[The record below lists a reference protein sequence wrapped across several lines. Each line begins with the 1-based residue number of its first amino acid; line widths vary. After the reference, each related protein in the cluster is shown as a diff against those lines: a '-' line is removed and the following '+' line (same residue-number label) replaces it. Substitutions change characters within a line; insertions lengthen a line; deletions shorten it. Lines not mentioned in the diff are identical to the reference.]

1 MSTQPTLVG
10 RDSGEP
16 QLKRSEASISVAAP
30 VARDARYAR
39 AFSLARRRG
48 EGAQARRGSR
58 AFVAALALLA
68 LLPALLAADVD
79 AQRAEGQRIAAE
91 ARSLGP
97 KTSSTNSA
105 VLKIRDHRGVRAEIP
120 VTIRTTVSGDA
131 WHTDYVSGDG
141 LLYRVSRSPHAPS
154 QYQTGRV
161 NGPALQP
168 AGNLLVPFAG
178 SDFWLVDLGL
188 DFFHWPEQVL
198 VKKEQRRGEACFVLE
213 STTRTPS
220 PGGYS
225 RVVTWLDQGTMGI
238 VAAQAYDTRGKLL
251 KEFEP
256 KRFQKVNGQ
265 WRLKEM
271 EIRNEQTDSRTSLIF
286 DVEVQ

>member
-1 MSTQPTLVG
+1 M
-10 RDSGEP
+10 
-16 QLKRSEASISVAAP
+16 
-30 VARDARYAR
+30 
-39 AFSLARRRG
+39 
-48 EGAQARRGSR
+48 
-58 AFVAALALLA
+58 
-68 LLPALLAADVD
+68 AADLD

-91 ARSLGP
+91 ARSLAP
-97 KTSSTNSA
+97 KTSGTNTA
-105 VLKIRDHRGVRAEIP
+105 ILRIRHLRGVRADIK

-141 LLYRVSRSPHAPS
+141 LLYRVSRSPLAPN

-161 NGPALQP
+161 DGPPPKP

-188 DFFHWPEQVL
+188 DFFHWPEQRL
-198 VKKEQRRGEACFVLE
+198 LKKEQRRGEACYVLE
-213 STTRTPS
+213 RATPKPA

-225 RVVTWLDQGTMGI
+225 RVVTWLDQDTMGI
-238 VAAQAYDTRGKLL
+238 VCAEAYDTRGKLL

-271 EIRNEQTDSRTSLIF
+271 EIRNEQTDTRTSLIF